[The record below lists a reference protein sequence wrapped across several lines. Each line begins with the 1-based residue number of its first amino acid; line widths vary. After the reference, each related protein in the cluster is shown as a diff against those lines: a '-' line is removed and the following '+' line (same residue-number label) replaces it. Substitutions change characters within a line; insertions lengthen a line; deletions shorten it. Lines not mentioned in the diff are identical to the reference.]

1 MNYIVYIN
9 TGYSLLSHSHNTPC
23 LPPKMFCVSIVS
35 NLFRDLQPSQE
46 NLKTILMQNFGG

>member
-1 MNYIVYIN
+1 MNYIN

-23 LPPKMFCVSIVS
+23 LPPKKFCVSIVS

-46 NLKTILMQNFGG
+46 NLKTILMQTFGG